1 MSPPLDSAHKPV
13 VAGDMVEIFLKTLP
27 FFALIGLGYQACRTE
42 FFTAEAAA
50 YLTKFVFYFALSA
63 MLFRFAANLSLAE
76 ILDWWF
82 VAAYLTGCFAV
93 YFIAT
98 AVALIRQRGIEEA
111 AVEAQCAVIGNTG
124 FLGVPM
130 LVVLLGPEAA
140 GPVLMV
146 LALDLIVFS
155 SLIVILITG
164 SRDGQMSL
172 SVIKTVGLGLLK
184 NPMIVSMTLGL
195 AWSSTGWAVPGPIN
209 EFLAILGAAAT
220 PGALFAIGASLA
232 GKSAERLQ
240 VAGWLT
246 FCKLVLHP
254 AAVAFAALV
263 LFPVAAFDAAVMI
276 AAASLPV
283 AGNVY
288 ILAQHYGVAPHRVSA
303 SILISTALSILT
315 VSVVIAWV
323 AEMAGIIPGG

>member
-1 MSPPLDSAHKPV
+1 MI
-13 VAGDMVEIFLKTLP
+13 EIFLKTVP
-27 FFALIGLGYQACRTE
+27 FFALIGLGFQSGRTG
-42 FFTAEAAA
+42 FFTAEATA

-63 MLFRFAANLSLAE
+63 MLFRFSANLSLSDVF
-76 ILDWWF
+76 DWWF
-82 VAAYLTGCFAV
+82 VAAYLWGCGVV
-93 YFIAT
+93 YLLAT
-98 AVALIRQRGIEEA
+98 AVAFLRGVRIEEA

-146 LALDLIVFS
+146 LAVDLIVFS
-155 SLIVILITG
+155 SLITILITG
-164 SRDGQMSL
+164 SRDGRMSL
-172 SVIKTVGLGLLK
+172 AILGTVGKGLLR

-195 AWSSTGWAVPGPIN
+195 IVSGLSIPIPEVAN
-209 EFLAILGAAAT
+209 EFLTILGAAAT

-232 GKSAERLQ
+232 GKSAERIS
-240 VAGWLT
+240 VAAWLS

-254 AAVAFAALV
+254 GAVAIAAL
-263 LFPVAAFDAAVMI
+263 LIFPVAAFDAAVMI

-303 SILISTALSILT
+303 AILVSTALSIVT

-323 AEMAGIIPGG
+323 TPLL